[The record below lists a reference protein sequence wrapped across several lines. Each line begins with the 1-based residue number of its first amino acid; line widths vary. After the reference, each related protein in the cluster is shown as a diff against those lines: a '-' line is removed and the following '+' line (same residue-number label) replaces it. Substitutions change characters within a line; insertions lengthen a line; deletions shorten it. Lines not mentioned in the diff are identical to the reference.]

1 MLCQNDPV
9 KGNSV
14 KNFRPIT
21 CHPIMWK
28 LVIVII
34 SEDTVS
40 WKTKTYFQRSKKAQL
55 LIDKPILKDC
65 RKRRINLAMVWRN
78 YRKAYHFVPDSWI
91 LECID
96 TLGIADNISSFLEKS
111 MKKCKLL
118 LNSNESD
125 LC

>member
-1 MLCQNDPV
+1 
-9 KGNSV
+9 
-14 KNFRPIT
+14 
-21 CHPIMWK
+21 MWK

-40 WKTKTYFQRSKKAQL
+40 LKTKTYFQRSKKAQL

-111 MKKCKLL
+111 IKKCKLL